1 MPERLTA
8 PTPHDPEDPCAPS
21 PPRSAPQPPP
31 QSLSSP
37 CRPAPPPQSASTPA
51 GSEASAEQT
60 PSSGQS
66 SNSGQSSETST
77 TPLIIDVRTP
87 EEFAAGHLDGA
98 INIDAT
104 AADFSERIAKLDPK
118 GAYTLYCRSGNRAA
132 RAAELM
138 TAAGFTEVRNAG
150 GLEEAAKS
158 LALPIVTD

>member
-1 MPERLTA
+1 MRPF
-8 PTPHDPEDPCAPS
+8 S
-21 PPRSAPQPPP
+21 PALRAASAAAIALLA
-31 QSLSSP
+31 LSACTS
-37 CRPAPPPQSASTPA
+37 PQSASTPA
-51 GSEASAEQT
+51 AADASAEQA
-60 PSSGQS
+60 PS
-66 SNSGQSSETST
+66 SGQSSETSA

-98 INIDAT
+98 VNIDAT
-104 AADFSERIAKLDPK
+104 AADFSERIAELDPK

-158 LALPIVTD
+158 LGLPIVTD

>member
-1 MPERLTA
+1 MRPFSPALRTAAAAAITLLALTA
-8 PTPHDPEDPCAPS
+8 CTS
-21 PPRSAPQPPP
+21 
-31 QSLSSP
+31 
-37 CRPAPPPQSASTPA
+37 PQSASTPA
-51 GSEASAEQT
+51 SSEASAEQT
-60 PSSGQS
+60 PS
-66 SNSGQSSETST
+66 SGQSSETST

-104 AADFSERIAKLDPK
+104 AADFSEQIAKLDPK

>member
-1 MPERLTA
+1 MRPF
-8 PTPHDPEDPCAPS
+8 S
-21 PPRSAPQPPP
+21 PALRAASAAAIALLA
-31 QSLSSP
+31 LSACTS
-37 CRPAPPPQSASTPA
+37 PQSASTPA
-51 GSEASAEQT
+51 AAGASAEQA

-66 SNSGQSSETST
+66 STNSGQSSETSA

-98 INIDAT
+98 VNIDAT
-104 AADFSERIAKLDPK
+104 DADFSERIAELDPK

-158 LALPIVTD
+158 LGLPIVTD

>member
-1 MPERLTA
+1 MRPF
-8 PTPHDPEDPCAPS
+8 S
-21 PPRSAPQPPP
+21 PALRAASAAAIALLA
-31 QSLSSP
+31 LSACTS
-37 CRPAPPPQSASTPA
+37 PQSASTPA
-51 GSEASAEQT
+51 AAGASAEQA

-66 SNSGQSSETST
+66 STNSGQSSTNSGQSSETSA

-98 INIDAT
+98 VNIDAT
-104 AADFSERIAKLDPK
+104 AADFSERIAELDPK

-158 LALPIVTD
+158 LGLPIVTD

>member
-1 MPERLTA
+1 MRPFSPALRTAAAAAITLLALTA
-8 PTPHDPEDPCAPS
+8 CTS
-21 PPRSAPQPPP
+21 
-31 QSLSSP
+31 
-37 CRPAPPPQSASTPA
+37 PQSASTPA

-66 SNSGQSSETST
+66 SETSA

-98 INIDAT
+98 VNIDAT
-104 AADFSERIAKLDPK
+104 AADFSEQIAKLDPK

-158 LALPIVTD
+158 LGLPIVTD

>member
-1 MPERLTA
+1 MRPFSPALRTAAAAAITLLALTA
-8 PTPHDPEDPCAPS
+8 CTS
-21 PPRSAPQPPP
+21 PQN
-31 QSLSSP
+31 
-37 CRPAPPPQSASTPA
+37 ASTPTA
-51 GSEASAEQT
+51 ADASAEQA
-60 PSSGQS
+60 PNSAQS
-66 SNSGQSSETST
+66 SNSGQSSETSA

-98 INIDAT
+98 VNIDAT
-104 AADFSERIAKLDPK
+104 AADFSEQIAKLDPK